1 MSASIM
7 HSNTSLIE
15 RFIVC
20 VIWTDGVPSGSENL
34 SVCIVFFSFSSLYPI
49 SGNYSNFND
58 KTRRPSRY
66 GVSTVS

>member
-7 HSNTSLIE
+7 QSNTSLIE
-15 RFIVC
+15 RFIVR
-20 VIWTDGVPSGSENL
+20 VTWTDGVPSGVENV
-34 SVCIVFFSFSSLYPI
+34 SVGIVFFSFSSLYPI
-49 SGNYSNFND
+49 SGNYMNFNN